1 MSFGN
6 IDPNLFKQAQS
17 VQRNLA
23 KLREE
28 MKDRV
33 VDASVGG
40 GLVTAFCNGNGEL
53 VKLSIQPDAVDP
65 DDLGMLEDLIVAA
78 VQKSLEASQELQ
90 QKEIS
95 KVTGGLSLPGL
106 F

>member
-1 MSFGN
+1 MSMDKIN
-6 IDPNLFKQAQS
+6 PQIFKQAQS
-17 VQRNLA
+17 MQKNLL

-33 VDASVGG
+33 VEGAVQG
-40 GLVTAFCNGNGEL
+40 GLVTAFTNGNGEL
-53 VKLSIQPDAVDP
+53 VKITIRPEAVDP
-65 DDLGMLEDLIVAA
+65 ADVATLEDLVVAA
-78 VQKSLEASQELQ
+78 VQRAQEASQALQ
-90 QKEIS
+90 QAEMA

>member
-6 IDPNLFKQAQS
+6 LDPNLMKRAQT
-17 VQRNLA
+17 VQKNLA

-28 MKDRV
+28 MKDRFCDG
-33 VDASVGG
+33 DAGG
-40 GLVTAFCNGNGEL
+40 GLVTAYSNGNGEL
-53 VKLSIQPDAVDP
+53 VKLTIKPEAVDP
-65 DDLGMLEDLIVAA
+65 DDVAMLEDLIIAA
-78 VQKSLEASQELQ
+78 VVKSQEASQAMQ
-90 QKEIS
+90 QAEMA

>member
-6 IDPNLFKQAQS
+6 MNPDLFKQAQN

-23 KLREE
+23 KLKEE

-40 GLVTAFCNGNGEL
+40 GLVTAFTNGNGEL
-53 VKLSIQPDAVDP
+53 VKITIQPGAVDP
-65 DDLGMLEDLIVAA
+65 DDVGMLEDLVVAA
-78 VQKSLEASQELQ
+78 VQASQEASQELQ
-90 QKEIS
+90 QREIS

>member
-6 IDPNLFKQAQS
+6 VNPDLFRQAQN
-17 VQRNLA
+17 VQKNLA
-23 KLREE
+23 KLKEE

-40 GLVTAFCNGNGEL
+40 GLVTAFTNGNGEL
-53 VKLSIQPDAVDP
+53 VKLTIKPEAVDP
-65 DDLGMLEDLIVAA
+65 DDVGMLEDLIVAA
-78 VQKSLEASQELQ
+78 VQKSQEASQELQ

>member
-1 MSFGN
+1 MN
-6 IDPNLFKQAQS
+6 PDLFHQAQS
-17 VQRNLA
+17 VQKNLA

-33 VDASVGG
+33 VDATVGG
-40 GLVTAFCNGNGEL
+40 GLVTAFPNGNGEL
-53 VKLSIQPDAVDP
+53 VKISIRPDAVDP
-65 DDLGMLEDLIVAA
+65 DDVGMLEDLIVAA
-78 VQKSLEASQELQ
+78 VQASQEASQDLQ
-90 QKEIS
+90 QKEIA

>member
-6 IDPNLFKQAQS
+6 VNPDLFKQAQN

-23 KLREE
+23 KLKEE

-33 VDASVGG
+33 VDATVGG
-40 GLVTAFCNGNGEL
+40 GLVTAYTNGNGEL
-53 VKLSIQPDAVDP
+53 VKLTIQPGAVDP
-65 DDLGMLEDLIVAA
+65 DDVGMLEDLVVAA
-78 VQKSLEASQELQ
+78 VQASQEASQELQ
-90 QKEIS
+90 QREIN

>member
-28 MKDRV
+28 MKDRI
-33 VDASVGG
+33 VDAAVGG

-53 VKLSIQPDAVDP
+53 VKLTIKPEAVDP
-65 DDLGMLEDLIVAA
+65 DDLGMLEDLVLAA

-90 QKEIS
+90 QREIS